1 MHFSFFHLHMMI
13 WSCRPCFSSAWS
25 GSEQSGLSW
34 SGSLLHNVLIFKF
47 CEMCLWIVRPLK
59 VIPLCC
65 LVMSGTTYAVK
76 QCHIPEVLIR
86 HPHHCE
92 NLKTDTVLELYN
104 TDGQRDMA
112 KLVDTLLHLLLVSA
126 PKIKISFIFIL
137 LWFETSE
144 IAFKFLLLFV
154 PDTMLDL

>member
-1 MHFSFFHLHMMI
+1 
-13 WSCRPCFSSAWS
+13 
-25 GSEQSGLSW
+25 
-34 SGSLLHNVLIFKF
+34 VKT
-47 CEMCLWIVRPLK
+47 LK
-59 VIPLCC
+59 LTQLC
-65 LVMSGTTYAVK
+65 
-76 QCHIPEVLIR
+76 
-86 HPHHCE
+86 
-92 NLKTDTVLELYN
+92 N

-144 IAFKFLLLFV
+144 IAFKLLLLFV